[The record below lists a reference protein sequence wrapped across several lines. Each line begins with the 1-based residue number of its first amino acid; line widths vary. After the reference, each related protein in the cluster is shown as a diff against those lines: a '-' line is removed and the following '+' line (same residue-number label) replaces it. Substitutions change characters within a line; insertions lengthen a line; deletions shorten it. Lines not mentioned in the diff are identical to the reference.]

1 MTVTP
6 SSAPD
11 RVPPLERRG
20 FLALATRV
28 LLWATGGAAAAAL
41 GRYLSYEPSSSRS
54 SPITLEPAQAYPT
67 GTRMIV
73 AEAGAALFRDA
84 RGFFARSL
92 ICVHLGCRVGES
104 GDGGFSCPCHGSHF
118 TREGA
123 RVSGPAARDLYG
135 LALRLDEQGRLVLDG
150 SARVDPSWRLPAPVA
165 QAGGPRPS
173 IADGGRQG

>member
-6 SSAPD
+6 SSVTD

-20 FLALATRV
+20 FLAVATRV

-41 GRYLSYEPSSSRS
+41 GRYLSYEPPSSRS
-54 SPITLEPAQAYPT
+54 SPITLEPAQSYPI
-67 GTRMIV
+67 GSRLVV

-92 ICVHLGCRVGES
+92 TCVHLGCRVGES

-123 RVSGPAARDLYG
+123 RMSGPAGRDLDG

-150 SARVDPSWRLPAPVA
+150 SARVDSSWRLPAPAA
-165 QAGGPRPS
+165 QAAGPRPS
-173 IADGGRQG
+173 DTYGGRQG

>member
-1 MTVTP
+1 MSVTP

-11 RVPPLERRG
+11 RIPPLERRG
-20 FLALATRV
+20 FLAVATRV

-41 GRYLSYEPSSSRS
+41 GRYLSYEPPSSRS
-54 SPITLEPAQAYPT
+54 GPVTLEPARAYPT
-67 GTRMIV
+67 GTRLVV

-92 ICVHLGCRVGES
+92 TCVHLGCRVGES
-104 GDGGFSCPCHGSHF
+104 DGGFACPCHGSHF

-123 RVSGPAARDLYG
+123 RMSGPAGRDLDG

-150 SARVDPSWRLPAPVA
+150 STRVDSSWRLPAPTA
-165 QAGGPRPS
+165 QAAASQPDD
-173 IADGGRQG
+173 DGRGREG

>member
-41 GRYLSYEPSSSRS
+41 GRYLSYEPPSSRS